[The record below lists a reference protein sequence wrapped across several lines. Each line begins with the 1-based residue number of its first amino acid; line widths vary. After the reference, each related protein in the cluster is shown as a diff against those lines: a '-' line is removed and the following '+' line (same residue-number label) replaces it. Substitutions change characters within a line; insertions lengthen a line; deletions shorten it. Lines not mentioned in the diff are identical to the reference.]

1 MTAAEETLLAEGKNF
16 EHSEGSIGTSKLELL
31 FRANFQIE
39 LTTLE
44 LIKQNPHLAKTVI
57 YIFPV
62 NFYIYIYISNS
73 QY

>member
-31 FRANFQIE
+31 FRAKFQIE

-44 LIKQNPHLAKTVI
+44 LIKQNPQLAENVI
-57 YIFPV
+57 YL
-62 NFYIYIYISNS
+62 FYISF
-73 QY
+73 